1 MMYSVSVNAD
11 LKITW
16 LGSVFSDHKYCLCS
30 LRLPCRVYFLLHV
43 RLLPVWFPAPMVTKG
58 YHARW
63 CRGAHCCTMRWC
75 VRWLST
81 STPSTSTQVERCVP
95 VAACVCVHL
104 YVCGAYVLCGVC
116 VDVLCVWWCAYVC
129 TYVYVYMEQCPAKS
143 SL

>member
-1 MMYSVSVNAD
+1 M
-11 LKITW
+11 
-16 LGSVFSDHKYCLCS
+16 FSDYKYCLCS

-81 STPSTSTQVERCVP
+81 STPSTSTQVERCVSP
-95 VAACVCVHL
+95 CCVCMCASICVWCICVVRC
-104 YVCGAYVLCGVC
+104 VCGCVMCVVVC
-116 VDVLCVWWCAYVC
+116 LCVYICVC
-129 TYVYVYMEQCPAKS
+129 IYGTVS
-143 SL
+143 SKITLMRLPGQANKK